1 MAGKHG
7 ATCVPHSAP
16 GNGYAR
22 DHVDLLLSNYRRWL
36 KRDLSPPFFAKE
48 SSSDAEALF
57 TTDFA
62 LVSHGVET
70 DPLFN
75 YGNQTALRLFGL
87 EWGSFVCLP
96 SRKSAEMPDRREPAR
111 LLYAVYTQGLI
122 DDYTGIRISA
132 SGRRFRI
139 DKATVWNLVDQDGR
153 YRGQASC
160 FDAWVFYLISISVHA
175 HTTV

>member
-7 ATCVPHSAP
+7 ATCVPRPAP
-16 GNGYAR
+16 DNGYAS

-36 KRDLSPPFFAKE
+36 RRDLSPSLFAKE
-48 SSSDAEALF
+48 NLSEAEALF
-57 TTDFA
+57 TADFA
-62 LVSHGVET
+62 LVSHGVEA

-87 EWGSFVCLP
+87 EWESLFCLP
-96 SRKSAEMPDRREPAR
+96 SRKSAKMSDRRERAR
-111 LLYAVYTQGLI
+111 LLDAVRTQGFI

-139 DKATVWNLVDQDGR
+139 DRATVWNLVDQDGR
-153 YRGQASC
+153 YRGQAAC
-160 FDAWVFYLISISVHA
+160 FDAWIFI
-175 HTTV
+175 

>member
-1 MAGKHG
+1 
-7 ATCVPHSAP
+7 VPHSAP

>member
-1 MAGKHG
+1 MAGKHE
-7 ATCVPHSAP
+7 ATCVPQPAP
-16 GNGYAR
+16 DNGYAR

-36 KRDLSPPFFAKE
+36 KRDLSPSLFAKE
-48 SSSDAEALF
+48 NLSEAEALF
-57 TTDFA
+57 TADFA

-87 EWGSFVCLP
+87 EWESFVCLP
-96 SRKSAEMPDRREPAR
+96 SRKSAEMTDRRERTR
-111 LLYAVYTQGLI
+111 LLDAVYTHGFI

-139 DKATVWNLVDQDGR
+139 DRSTVWNLVDQEGH
-153 YRGQASC
+153 YRGQAAC
-160 FDAWVFYLISISVHA
+160 FDAWVFI
-175 HTTV
+175 

>member
-7 ATCVPHSAP
+7 ATCVPHPAP
-16 GNGYAR
+16 ENGYAR

-36 KRDLSPPFFAKE
+36 KRDLSPPLFAKKGLSE
-48 SSSDAEALF
+48 AEALF
-57 TTDFA
+57 TADFA
-62 LVSHGVET
+62 LVSHGVEA

-87 EWGSFVCLP
+87 EWESFVCLP
-96 SRKSAEMPDRREPAR
+96 SRKSTEMSDRRERAR
-111 LLYAVYTQGLI
+111 LLDAVYTQGFI

-139 DKATVWNLVDQDGR
+139 DRATVWNLVDQDGR
-153 YRGQASC
+153 YRGQAAC
-160 FDAWVFYLISISVHA
+160 FDAWVFV
-175 HTTV
+175 